1 MFLVTLSIKSTFP
14 LNNGVSI
21 PVLGLGTWDLRGRE
35 AYHATMWAL
44 QEGYRLI
51 DTATLYGNEVEIGDA
66 IRNSGIPREH
76 IFLTT
81 KVWDTDQGFDS
92 TLTAFE
98 KSLQRLHLEYV
109 DLYLI
114 HSPRGKRNETW
125 RALEKIYRGGLA
137 RAIGVSNFTIQHLKE
152 LASISQTVPSVNQ
165 VEFSP
170 FLYQKELLAF
180 CHASHIVV
188 EAYCPLTRAN
198 KLDHPQLATVGKRYG
213 KSPAQVL
220 LRWGL
225 QHDVIQIPKS
235 GNRNHI
241 DENSDIFD
249 FELNEK
255 DMIELNSL
263 HENFRVHPLDS
274 TWIEPNVQGDNRTQ
288 QET

>member
-1 MFLVTLSIKSTFP
+1 MKLSIKSTFP

-35 AYHATMWAL
+35 AYHATLWAL

-66 IRNSGIPREH
+66 IRKSGIPRED

-98 KSLQRLHLEYV
+98 KSLQRLRLKHV

-114 HSPRGKRNETW
+114 HWPRRRRNETW
-125 RALEKIYRGGLA
+125 MALEKIYQGGLA
-137 RAIGVSNFTIQHLKE
+137 RAIGVSNYTIKHLKE
-152 LASISQTVPSVNQ
+152 LMDVSTTIPSVNQ

-170 FLYQKELLAF
+170 FLYQKELLEF
-180 CHASHIVV
+180 CHASHIIV
-188 EAYCPLTRAN
+188 EAYCPLTRATR
-198 KLDHPQLATVGKRYG
+198 LRHPQLIAVGKRYG
-213 KSPAQVL
+213 KSSAQVL

-241 DENSDIFD
+241 HENSDIFD

-255 DMIELNSL
+255 DMTE
-263 HENFRVHPLDS
+263 LDS
-274 TWIEPNVQGDNRTQ
+274 LNENLRVVDDSILHG
-288 QET
+288 